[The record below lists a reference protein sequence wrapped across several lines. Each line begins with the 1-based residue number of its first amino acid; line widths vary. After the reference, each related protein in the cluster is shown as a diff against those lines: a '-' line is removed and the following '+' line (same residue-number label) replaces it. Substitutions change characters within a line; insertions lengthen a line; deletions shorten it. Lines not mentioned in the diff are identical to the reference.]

1 MDPQLR
7 LILEVA
13 YEAIVDG
20 GKKIK
25 NKKRIEKQSK
35 YSTSWGGVVA

>member
-20 GKKIK
+20 GKINPKKI
-25 NKKRIEKQSK
+25 NKLKKSKRMK
-35 YSTSWGGVVA
+35 